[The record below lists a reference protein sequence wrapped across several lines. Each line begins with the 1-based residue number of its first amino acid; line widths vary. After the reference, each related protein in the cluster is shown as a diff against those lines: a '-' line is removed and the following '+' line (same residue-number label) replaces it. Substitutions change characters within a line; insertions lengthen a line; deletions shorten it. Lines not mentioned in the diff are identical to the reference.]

1 MNASSELPVEAQ
13 ISALER
19 EWAAAFQAKDIFAL
33 QNLMADGYA
42 LIIGVQGMPLQVVPR
57 NAWLEDLHDYQ
68 INLVSIDHIHVR
80 AYGDVAV
87 AVMLWRQEATLGG
100 RDRSAQFMLTDIWV
114 RQNGEWRMA
123 ERHSSRPE
131 HPGAA
136 RPQTLDLECDVC

>member
-1 MNASSELPVEAQ
+1 MNPSSELPVEAQ

-19 EWAAAFQAKDIFAL
+19 QWAAAFQAKDIFAL

-57 NAWLEDLHDYQ
+57 NAWLEDLHDYD
-68 INLVSIDHIHVR
+68 ISSVNIDHIHVR

-87 AVMLWRQEATLGG
+87 AVMLWRQEAMLGG
-100 RDRSAQFMLTDIWV
+100 RDRSAQFMLTDIWI

-136 RPQTLDLECDVC
+136 RPHSMDLECGAC